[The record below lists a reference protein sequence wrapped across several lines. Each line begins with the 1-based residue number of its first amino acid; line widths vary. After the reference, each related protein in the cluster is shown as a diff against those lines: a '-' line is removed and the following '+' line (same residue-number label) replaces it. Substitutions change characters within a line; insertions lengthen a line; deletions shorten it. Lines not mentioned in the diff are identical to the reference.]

1 MRPALFPAEAH
12 YSCYGRLEVTSHLG
26 LCLFCVTCDCVF
38 SGFFW
43 PLAQCI
49 SGPATDKAWF
59 ASCLGSAGRE
69 HHELQSLPFSIFFHC
84 HCPSLPN
91 ASKCNKHAISLAMFS
106 TSCCAVW
113 LKLAVASID
122 CSTSWRREGFMA
134 SSHRQRSSDRLKKDG
149 NWRKNRCWSRSLLTC
164 SGCLWA

>member
-69 HHELQSLPFSIFFHC
+69 HHKLQSLPFSIFFHC

-91 ASKCNKHAISLAMFS
+91 ASKCNKNAISLAMFS
-106 TSCCAVW
+106 SI
-113 LKLAVASID
+113 LNLAVQSG
-122 CSTSWRREGFMA
+122 SSWQWLPLIVLRHGEEKA
-134 SSHRQRSSDRLKKDG
+134 
-149 NWRKNRCWSRSLLTC
+149 
-164 SGCLWA
+164 LWQAATARGVQT